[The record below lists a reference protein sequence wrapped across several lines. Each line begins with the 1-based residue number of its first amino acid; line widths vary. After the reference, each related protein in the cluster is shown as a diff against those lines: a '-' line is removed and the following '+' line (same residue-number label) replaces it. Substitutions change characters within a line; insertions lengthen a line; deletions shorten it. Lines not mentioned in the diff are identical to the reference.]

1 MIALSDHTHL
11 TPEEYL
17 AFEVTSDIR
26 HEYFDGELY
35 AMAGTS
41 KNHNLVSG
49 NLYLLLRRYLQNS
62 GCTTFMADIKV
73 KLQTGRRFFYPDL
86 VVTCDPEDNTS
97 ELFVEK
103 PKLIIEVLSPSTK
116 NFDQTAKFLYYRT
129 IPSLEEYL
137 LVGTESPFIQCFRRQ
152 TQDIWTLQIYEGLEA
167 IAHLDSF
174 DLDAPLTDIYEGVT
188 FTAPT
193 S

>member
-1 MIALSDHTHL
+1 MIALSDHSYL

-17 AFEVTSDIR
+17 AFEAASDIR
-26 HEYFDGELY
+26 HEYVDGEVY

-41 KNHNLVSG
+41 KNHNLISG
-49 NLYLLLRRYLQNS
+49 NLYILLRRHLQNS
-62 GCTTFMADIKV
+62 SCTTFMADIKV

-86 VVTCDPEDNTS
+86 VVTCDPEDGTS

-129 IPSLEEYL
+129 LPSLEEYL
-137 LVGTESPFIQCFRRQ
+137 LVGTESPFVQCFRRQ
-152 TQDIWTLQIYEGLEA
+152 TQDIWTVQIYEGLEA
-167 IAHLDSF
+167 IAHLESF

-193 S
+193 P

>member
-17 AFEVTSDIR
+17 AFEATSDIR
-26 HEYFDGELY
+26 HEYVDGELY

-62 GCTTFMADIKV
+62 GCMTFMADIKV

-174 DLDAPLTDIYEGVT
+174 DLDAPLTDVYEGVT
-188 FTAPT
+188 FTVPT
-193 S
+193 P

>member
-1 MIALSDHTHL
+1 MIALSDHSYL

-17 AFEVTSDIR
+17 AFEAASDIR
-26 HEYFDGELY
+26 HEYVDGEVY

-41 KNHNLVSG
+41 KNHNLISG
-49 NLYLLLRRYLQNS
+49 NLYILLRRHLRNS

-86 VVTCDPEDNTS
+86 VVTCDPEDGTS

-116 NFDQTAKFLYYRT
+116 SFDQTAKFLYYRT
-129 IPSLEEYL
+129 LPSLEEYL
-137 LVGTESPFIQCFRRQ
+137 LVGTESPFVQCFRRQ
-152 TQDIWTLQIYEGLEA
+152 TQDIWTVQIYEGLGA
-167 IAHLDSF
+167 IAHLESF

-193 S
+193 P

>member
-17 AFEVTSDIR
+17 AFEATSDIR
-26 HEYFDGELY
+26 HEYVDGELY

-62 GCTTFMADIKV
+62 GCMTFMADIKV

-174 DLDAPLTDIYEGVT
+174 DLDAPLTDIYEGAT
-188 FTAPT
+188 FTASTP
-193 S
+193 

>member
-1 MIALSDHTHL
+1 MIALSDHSHL

-17 AFEVTSDIR
+17 AFEAASDIR
-26 HEYFDGELY
+26 HEYVDGELY

-41 KNHNLVSG
+41 KNHNLING
-49 NLYLLLRRYLQNS
+49 NLYLLLRRHLQNS

-86 VVTCDPEDNTS
+86 VVTCDPDDNTH

-103 PKLIIEVLSPSTK
+103 PKLIIKVLSPSTK
-116 NFDQTAKFLYYRT
+116 NFDQSDKFLYYRT

-137 LVGTESPFIQCFRRQ
+137 LVGTESPFVQCFRRQ
-152 TQDIWTLQIYEGLEA
+152 TQDIWTVQIYEGLEA
-167 IAHLDSF
+167 IAHLESF

-193 S
+193 P